1 MSYDEMKNL
10 WKSPENRPSAEET
23 ERQRA
28 ALTASLKKEQRA
40 FWLRIGLAMTL
51 MLVPLVGM
59 IRHIASGSPFSMTG
73 EWGVLVLF
81 FLPWIGALLFIRR
94 QLRHR
99 RAHRNYDRSVGQ
111 TVRAALDANH
121 AAQQRAKILQGLLA
135 LSAPVMALCIWQL
148 RAVGKARPHEA
159 ASMAAFMTIVIV
171 ASWGGIFWDARKL
184 RPQEKRLAALVAELE

>member
-10 WKSPENRPSAEET
+10 WKSPDNRPTQEET

-28 ALTASLKKEQRA
+28 ALAASLKKEHRA
-40 FWLRIGLAMTL
+40 FYIRVGLALTL
-51 MLVPLVGM
+51 MLVPLIGM
-59 IRHIASGSPFSMTG
+59 VKHVIEGGPFAFNR
-73 EWGVLVLF
+73 EWAVLLLF
-81 FLPWIGALLFIRR
+81 MLPWIGAVLFIRR

-99 RAHRNYDRSVGQ
+99 RAHADFDRSVGQ
-111 TVRAALDANH
+111 TLRAALDANH

-148 RAVGKARPHEA
+148 QAVGKARPHEA
-159 ASMAAFMTIVIV
+159 VSLATLMTIVIV

-184 RPQEKRLAALVAELE
+184 RPEEKRLEALVAELG